1 MTRTRRTILAIAAAL
16 PLTLAL
22 APAHPAFAEGI
33 TRVKGK
39 VVDKDGKPMPKVPL
53 YFHAVDIAKKVG
65 PVRTG
70 KTGEYIIATL
80 DISVAKKWHVIPD
93 LPGYK
98 VVKVTYEIIDSEE
111 EERGKGDQILG
122 SKQEFPDLPFALVGD
137 AGRNVVDFVLAK
149 EADFA
154 AAVLAERKKREGAEK
169 AAAGG
174 TETAAAPEAAA
185 TPAEPEPLKPP
196 PGAAE
201 ALQKAKQLTD
211 AGRHPEAIEMYN
223 AYLAKDPSG
232 NPAVYYYLG
241 KSLFESGDDDA
252 AERAFKKG
260 LELKADM
267 KGAHFY
273 LGNVYLRED
282 RPAEAAAEYEKE
294 ILLTPDSDSVYF
306 NLGQAYAKAN
316 QDDKALGAFEKSIT
330 INPSKSEGYMLMAAI
345 YEKRKDTAK
354 AEEMYQKVIGIDPK
368 NAAISFFNIGAHAWN
383 ENRPK
388 EAAQAFRKAIEL
400 DPNYAV
406 AHRELATALMKTQDF
421 PGALKHFE
429 IYLKLNPKAP
439 DAKDVQSTIA
449 LLRQ

>member
-16 PLTLAL
+16 PLAL
-22 APAHPAFAEGI
+22 APSRPAFAEGI
-33 TRVKGK
+33 TKVRGK
-39 VVDKDGKPMPKVPL
+39 VVDKDGKPMPKVSL
-53 YFHAVDIAKKVG
+53 YFHGVDITKKVG
-65 PVRTG
+65 PVKTG
-70 KTGEYIIATL
+70 KTGEYFIATL

-111 EERGKGDQILG
+111 EERGKGEVVLG

-149 EADFA
+149 EADFT

-169 AAAGG
+169 GETAG
-174 TETAAAPEAAA
+174 TETAAATGAEAVPATPEAPRP
-185 TPAEPEPLKPP
+185 PA
-196 PGAAE
+196 GGAE

-211 AGRHPEAIEMYN
+211 AGRHQEAIEMYN
-223 AYLAKDPSG
+223 AYLTKDPSG

-260 LELKADM
+260 LDLKADM

-273 LGNVYLRED
+273 LGNVYLRQD

-294 ILLTPDSDSVYF
+294 VLLTPDSDSVYF
-306 NLGQAYAKAN
+306 NLGQAYAKAD
-316 QDDKALGAFEKSIT
+316 QDDKALSAYEKSIT
-330 INPSKSEGYMLMAAI
+330 LNPSRSEGYMLMAAI

-354 AEEMYQKVIGIDPK
+354 AEEMYQKVIAIDPK
-368 NAAISFFNIGAHAWN
+368 NAAISFYNIGAHAWN
-383 ENRPK
+383 ENRSK
-388 EAAQAFRKAIEL
+388 EAAQAFRKAVEL

-421 PGALKHFE
+421 TGALKHFE
-429 IYLKLNPKAP
+429 LYLKLNPKAP
-439 DAKDVQSTIA
+439 DAKEVRSTIA
-449 LLRQ
+449 LLKQ